1 MFSIAGVEEWDTNAF
16 GEKFMNR
23 NENQETPPGM
33 ASRVAVSIIVFF
45 GLLIFSIIYVAF
57 FASTFDLFQK
67 IAVILVAILVAIAIL
82 GAMWASWGIKYGKE
96 CK

>member
-1 MFSIAGVEEWDTNAF
+1 MEERDTNAC

-23 NENQETPPGM
+23 NENQETPPGL
-33 ASRVAVSIIVFF
+33 ASRVVVSIIVFF

-57 FASTFDLFQK
+57 FPSTFSLFQK

-96 CK
+96 WKEKGCK